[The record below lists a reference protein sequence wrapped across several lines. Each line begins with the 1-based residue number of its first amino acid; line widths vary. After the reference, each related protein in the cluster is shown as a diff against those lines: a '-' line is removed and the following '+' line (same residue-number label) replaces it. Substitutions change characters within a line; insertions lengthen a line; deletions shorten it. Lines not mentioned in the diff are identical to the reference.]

1 MRTKNIAMILSLAL
15 TAGLCQTAAPAQAA
29 VPQLSTK
36 KLTIKVGKTARLKV
50 KKTSKKAKWT
60 ITSGKK
66 NIRLTAKK
74 KTSVKVKAVKAGKA
88 KISCKIGK
96 KKLICKVT
104 VYGPIPPCVVPT
116 QSPTV
121 TASVAPTQ
129 SPTVTASATPTATVA
144 PTSTP
149 TQTPGYEIK
158 TKNTPGLVAEYDCL
172 QVDPIE
178 YKSYFDL
185 QQGGAGVLWCEEMKF
200 FGTNIWRNEIE
211 QIRIVKSKE
220 VPENV
225 IGSFDLS
232 EKKNGSVMGWYT
244 DEDNDGKYE
253 VCIGQDGGVVANAN
267 SAYLFSDIV
276 NIEDN
281 EKFIDGIE
289 NLDTSHVT
297 NMQYM
302 FYFSHDNTTVF
313 DLGDNFDTSKV
324 KDISYMFYEMAYPRL
339 EKIRWGKKFD
349 PTAIEKQTG
358 AFQYIE
364 KGDNTYC
371 YVKDQKTKEWFTE
384 YAEEM
389 SWHIGYYGDW
399 TYRPEN
405 DNYVVVE
412 S

>member
-1 MRTKNIAMILSLAL
+1 M
-15 TAGLCQTAAPAQAA
+15 
-29 VPQLSTK
+29 
-36 KLTIKVGKTARLKV
+36 
-50 KKTSKKAKWT
+50 
-60 ITSGKK
+60 
-66 NIRLTAKK
+66 
-74 KTSVKVKAVKAGKA
+74 
-88 KISCKIGK
+88 
-96 KKLICKVT
+96 
-104 VYGPIPPCVVPT
+104 VY
-116 QSPTV
+116 
-121 TASVAPTQ
+121 
-129 SPTVTASATPTATVA
+129 
-144 PTSTP
+144 
-149 TQTPGYEIK
+149 
-158 TKNTPGLVAEYDCL
+158 
-172 QVDPIE
+172 
-178 YKSYFDL
+178 
-185 QQGGAGVLWCEEMKF
+185 
-200 FGTNIWRNEIE
+200 R
-211 QIRIVKSKE
+211 
-220 VPENV
+220 
-225 IGSFDLS
+225 
-232 EKKNGSVMGWYT
+232 
-244 DEDNDGKYE
+244 KYE

-384 YAEEM
+384 HAEEM

>member
-1 MRTKNIAMILSLAL
+1 MQI
-15 TAGLCQTAAPAQAA
+15 
-29 VPQLSTK
+29 
-36 KLTIKVGKTARLKV
+36 
-50 KKTSKKAKWT
+50 
-60 ITSGKK
+60 
-66 NIRLTAKK
+66 
-74 KTSVKVKAVKAGKA
+74 
-88 KISCKIGK
+88 
-96 KKLICKVT
+96 
-104 VYGPIPPCVVPT
+104 
-116 QSPTV
+116 
-121 TASVAPTQ
+121 
-129 SPTVTASATPTATVA
+129 
-144 PTSTP
+144 
-149 TQTPGYEIK
+149 EII
-158 TKNTPGLVAEYDCL
+158 Y
-172 QVDPIE
+172 
-178 YKSYFDL
+178 
-185 QQGGAGVLWCEEMKF
+185 
-200 FGTNIWRNEIE
+200 
-211 QIRIVKSKE
+211 
-220 VPENV
+220 
-225 IGSFDLS
+225 
-232 EKKNGSVMGWYT
+232 
-244 DEDNDGKYE
+244 KYE

>member
-1 MRTKNIAMILSLAL
+1 MRTKNIAMILTMAL
-15 TAGLCQTAAPAQAA
+15 TAGLCQTAAPSQAA
-29 VPQLSTK
+29 TPKLSAK
-36 KLTIKVGKTARLKV
+36 KLTMKVGKTAALKV
-50 KKTSKKAKWT
+50 KKTSKKAKWS
-60 ITSGKK
+60 IVS
-66 NIRLTAKK
+66 
-74 KTSVKVKAVKAGKA
+74 
-88 KISCKIGK
+88 GK

-158 TKNTPGLVAEYDCL
+158 TKNTPGPVAEYDCL